1 MNIVFALLL
10 IISAVLAACKN
21 ILIKSFSG
29 FSIKNK
35 EFFGLQAIIFAAG
48 SVVLLVVNIID
59 FNGMAPKTVICAL
72 FYGMLLVCA
81 QWLYTVALTKGKTGI
96 CATVYAFGFVIPTIS
111 GALFWSEKIT
121 LFGFF
126 GILIVIPVLIISG
139 TGKGQSA
146 SATSKSYIIPLF
158 FAMLCSG
165 GLGIVQK
172 IHQESEIANQ
182 RNTLILLA
190 FIFAFALSLIFFLL
204 MKKGENQITRKNAS
218 FSIMVGSIF
227 SCCNMLN
234 TYLSGK
240 LDSAVFF
247 PLINIASILS
257 SLILGLIVY
266 KEKITKKDATVLIL
280 GFIAIILVN
289 L

>member
-1 MNIVFALLL
+1 MNIIFALLL
-10 IISAVLAACKN
+10 ILSAVLAAFKN

-35 EFFGLQAIIFAAG
+35 EFFGLQAIIFGAG
-48 SVVLLVVNIID
+48 SVVLLFVNIFD
-59 FNGMAPKTVICAL
+59 FNGIALKTIICSL
-72 FYGMLLVCA
+72 FYGLLLVLA

-96 CATVYAFGFVIPTIS
+96 CATVYAFGFVIPTLS
-111 GALFWSEKIT
+111 GALFWDEKIT
-121 LFGFF
+121 FLGFL

-139 TGKGQSA
+139 ANKNQNNAT
-146 SATSKSYIIPLF
+146 TSKSYIIPLF

-172 IHQESEIANQ
+172 IHQESEVANQ

-190 FIFAFALSLIFFLL
+190 FIFAFALSLVFFFI
-204 MKKGENQITRKNAS
+204 KKKSENKITQKNAV
-218 FSIMVGSIF
+218 FCIMVGSIF

-234 TYLSGK
+234 TFLSGK
-240 LDSAVFF
+240 LDSAIFF
-247 PLINIASILS
+247 PLINIGSILS
-257 SLILGLIVY
+257 SLILGLLVY